1 MKEKRKV
8 IICII
13 LFITII
19 LYIAAD
25 VILFFG
31 RSKGEKSYISL
42 EKQQEYINSENEAEI
57 VSIRASDFVAK
68 PGNVVKYEYND
79 NLPDNYREDDEN
91 VGDDI
96 EDDTEDD
103 SIKSGYY
110 IFPDSDSKYL
120 KKSKVKKLSKKKL
133 RLARNELYVRHGYI
147 FDDEELYNYFSDK
160 DWYNPAIPSD
170 EFNDSEYFNKYE
182 IANRN
187 LIKNIEAKK

>member
-120 KKSKVKKLSKKKL
+120 KNQK
-133 RLARNELYVRHGYI
+133 
-147 FDDEELYNYFSDK
+147 
-160 DWYNPAIPSD
+160 
-170 EFNDSEYFNKYE
+170 
-182 IANRN
+182 
-187 LIKNIEAKK
+187 